1 MCVCVQVVHES
12 VAVVEMK
19 EPYIAGFLAFREV
32 DFLLDRLKEVREKN
46 PQHYPQVFPLCNETS
61 NAESLVQ
68 CVCIYI
74 IIGLEISPYL
84 HKLLHHFYST
94 CFKL

>member
-1 MCVCVQVVHES
+1 MR

-61 NAESLVQ
+61 NADTVCVHLHYNWPGDKSLT
-68 CVCIYI
+68 IYTSSYI
-74 IIGLEISPYL
+74 ISTEHTVHVSNCNQL
-84 HKLLHHFYST
+84 HVH
-94 CFKL
+94 